1 MATCAPFIGDMDS
14 LVQAASQI
22 YLPKALSESLGMTRA
37 DPPWMLTTPP
47 TKHKASS
54 HNRTNPTTHCGP
66 IHPPVTQQMTLLH
79 RDKRRKQSHDLKPFQ
94 LSPVCGHVSEY
105 AWMAL
110 VGQKREGCTY
120 SSWGESWE
128 KVVEKVWRKVGE
140 SLGKSWRIL
149 GPFNQSTIL
158 LARIAVWFYTL
169 LVIGIYLFLDKVL
182 LKIGS
187 ISFWLQ

>member
-1 MATCAPFIGDMDS
+1 
-14 LVQAASQI
+14 
-22 YLPKALSESLGMTRA
+22 
-37 DPPWMLTTPP
+37 
-47 TKHKASS
+47 
-54 HNRTNPTTHCGP
+54 
-66 IHPPVTQQMTLLH
+66 MTLLH

-187 ISFWLQ
+187 ISF

>member
-37 DPPWMLTTPP
+37 DPPQMLTTPP

-54 HNRTNPTTHCGP
+54 HNWTNPTTHRGP